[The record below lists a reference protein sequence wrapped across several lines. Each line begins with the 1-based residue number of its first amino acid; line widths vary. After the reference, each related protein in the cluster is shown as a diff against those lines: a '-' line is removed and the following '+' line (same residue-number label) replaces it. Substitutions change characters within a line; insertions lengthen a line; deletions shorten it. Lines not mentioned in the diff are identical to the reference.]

1 MRVNLEQIGQTWGK
15 ACHGSKLSWW
25 QCLPNTALVHP
36 VALIPVW
43 WMNPGSLAHW
53 YRLIALRK
61 VVLWGLHQI
70 LASLAGHP
78 SQITQNPWRWTN
90 KGPRSKALR
99 WWSWFPTYY
108 SACISYIHSWRYII
122 NCLPS
127 PLYATWHPSPVLTI
141 TVICANT
148 GVNVL
153 TTMMMNNGRH
163 IFIIIETSSV
173 GYTQTFT
180 RNCREKHEWPNYDV
194 IVAHYI
200 SFWNSFWI

>member
-1 MRVNLEQIGQTWGK
+1 MRVYLEQIYIGLSKRVEKLVMGGS
-15 ACHGSKLSWW
+15 CHGGGVC
-25 QCLPNTALVHP
+25 QTALVHP

-78 SQITQNPWRWTN
+78 SQITQNPWQWTN

-108 SACISYIHSWRYII
+108 TACISYIHSWRYII
-122 NCLPS
+122 NRLV
-127 PLYATWHPSPVLTI
+127 LYTWHPSPMLTI
-141 TVICANT
+141 TVICVNT
-148 GVNVL
+148 A
-153 TTMMMNNGRH
+153 
-163 IFIIIETSSV
+163 V
-173 GYTQTFT
+173 G
-180 RNCREKHEWPNYDV
+180 
-194 IVAHYI
+194 
-200 SFWNSFWI
+200 